1 MTAGT
6 PNRIEA
12 LAEAWASIDGKDDRF
27 LANREDRGLDLTD
40 GTYPGY
46 MEEAAALIRLVALS
60 GYAVV
65 PVEPTPAML
74 EAGALMLLEVR
85 GLATETEEEAAA
97 AIFRAMVQAVGGSA
111 L

>member
-1 MTAGT
+1 MTAA
-6 PNRIEA
+6 PNCTEA

-46 MEEAAALIRLVALS
+46 MEEAGELICRLARR

-65 PVEPTPAML
+65 PVEPTPEMRAAAAEIFM
-74 EAGALMLLEVR
+74 ET
-85 GLATETEEEAAA
+85 LATKTEEEVVAT
-97 AIFRAMVQAVGGSA
+97 IFRAMVQAVGGS